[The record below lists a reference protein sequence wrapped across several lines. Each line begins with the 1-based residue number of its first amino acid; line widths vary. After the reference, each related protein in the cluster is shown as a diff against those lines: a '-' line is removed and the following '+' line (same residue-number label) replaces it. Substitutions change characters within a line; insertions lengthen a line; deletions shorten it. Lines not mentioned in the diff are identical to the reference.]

1 MLKDMREDRM
11 TTHYY
16 GPDFDAMKSKLK
28 REQDTV
34 NKLMAERAQLKSLLC
49 VKLSDSIKDESTM
62 NSVFVVL
69 NEVLP

>member
-1 MLKDMREDRM
+1 MLKDMSTDRA

-16 GPDFDAMKSKLK
+16 GPDFDAMKSKLL
-28 REQDTV
+28 REQDMV
-34 NKLMAERAQLKSLLC
+34 SKLKAERAQLKNLLC
-49 VKLSDSIKDESTM
+49 LKLSSSIKDEDTM